1 MDTQGPSPFRG
12 LISMFGFSGL
22 EQASGILDWLAS
34 NWILVFG
41 VVQFL
46 IIIVAVI
53 LGMVSL

>member
-1 MDTQGPSPFRG
+1 
-12 LISMFGFSGL
+12 MFGFGSL
-22 EQASGILDWLAS
+22 TQAAGILDWLAS

-41 VVQFL
+41 VVLFL

>member
-1 MDTQGPSPFRG
+1 
-12 LISMFGFSGL
+12 MFGFSRL

-41 VVQFL
+41 VVLFL